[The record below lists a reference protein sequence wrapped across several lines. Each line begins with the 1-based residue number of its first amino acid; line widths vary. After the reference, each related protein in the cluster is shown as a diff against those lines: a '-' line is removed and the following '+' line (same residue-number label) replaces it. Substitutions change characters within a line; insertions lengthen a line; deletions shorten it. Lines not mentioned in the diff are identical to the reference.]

1 MTRSIDLDEIA
12 AALGIAPGNNYP
24 LDLFFAERHTVL
36 SSFTI
41 ETTLAFL
48 PPAQVVI
55 PGPDPGAGN
64 PGAPGCGVLIL
75 GALAWRRS
83 GGAGVPPP
91 SPENWRTSLQ
101 REG

>member
-24 LDLFFAERHTVL
+24 FDLFFAERHTVL

-55 PGPDPGAGN
+55 PAQIPEPGTLVLL
-64 PGAPGCGVLIL
+64 GAGVLIL

-83 GGAGVPPP
+83 GGAGVPPKP
-91 SPENWRTSLQ
+91 RELENIPPK
-101 REG
+101 